1 MRRLKTYP
9 ALASVNLPASADV
22 LGVHDRGPDQAV
34 ALLASYDDADEE
46 TTERRFAVLR
56 SGDPIPP
63 GAQFLDSWRRNGCGP
78 DASGIFCLF
87 ELVDDMPVDLPAEAY
102 AHWRVL
108 QRDGFTLRPDRAWL
122 APADVPAGHL
132 STEQIIAV
140 ATLQEHGYGSV
151 VNA

>member
-9 ALASVNLPASADV
+9 ALASVKLPDSATV

-34 ALLASYDDADEE
+34 SLLVSYDDVDEE
-46 TTERRFAVLR
+46 TAERRFAVLR
-56 SGDPIPP
+56 SGDAIPA
-63 GAQFLDSWRRNGCGP
+63 GAQFLDSWRRAGCGP

-87 ELVDDMPVDLPAEAY
+87 ELGEDMPADLPAEAY
-102 AHWRVL
+102 PHWRVL

-122 APADVPAGHL
+122 APDDVPAGHL
-132 STEQIIAV
+132 STEQLIAV
-140 ATLQEHGYGSV
+140 ATLQEHGYGAV

>member
-9 ALASVNLPASADV
+9 ALASVKLPASAVV

-63 GAQFLDSWRRNGCGP
+63 GAQFLDSWRELDKP
-78 DASGIFCLF
+78 SAPIACLF
-87 ELVDDMPVDLPAEAY
+87 ELVDDMPGDLPADVY
-102 AHWRVL
+102 PHWRVL
-108 QRDGFTLRPDRAWL
+108 QSAGFTLRPDRAWL
-122 APADVPAGHL
+122 APDDVPPGHL
-132 STEQIIAV
+132 SFEQLVAV
-140 ATLQEHGYGSV
+140 ATLQEHGYGAV

>member
-9 ALASVNLPASADV
+9 ALASVKLPASAIV

-34 ALLASYDDADEE
+34 SLLVSYDDVDEE
-46 TTERRFAVLR
+46 TAERRFAVLQ
-56 SGDPIPP
+56 SGDAIPP
-63 GAQFLDSWRRNGCGP
+63 GAQFVDSWRRNGCGP
-78 DASGIFCLF
+78 QMSGIFCLF
-87 ELVDDMPVDLPAEAY
+87 ELVDEMPADLPADAY
-102 AHWRVL
+102 PHWRVL
-108 QRDGFTLRPDRAWL
+108 QAAGFTLRADRAWL
-122 APADVPAGHL
+122 APDDVPPGHL